1 MNAPEELNVD
11 DVINVLAKIKAEK
24 DSLTQQLKE
33 LNAQK
38 DSFEKRL
45 MGLMEKA
52 GLQRASNGVAT
63 VSISEDVVYNATD
76 WEAIY
81 AHIQSTGDFSLL
93 HRRLSNAA
101 IRELDTV
108 GENVPGTEA
117 VTLQKVLFRSL

>member
-11 DVINVLAKIKAEK
+11 DVINVLANIKAEK

-76 WEAIY
+76 WDAIY

-101 IRELDTV
+101 IREMDV
-108 GENVPGTEA
+108 AGENVPGTEA

>member
-1 MNAPEELNVD
+1 MNAPQDLNVD
-11 DVINVLAKIKAEK
+11 DVINVLAKIKSEK
-24 DSLTQQLKE
+24 ESLTQQLKE
-33 LNAQK
+33 LNVQK
-38 DSFEKRL
+38 DTFEKRL
-45 MGLMEKA
+45 MELMEKA

-76 WEAIY
+76 WDAIY

-101 IRELDTV
+101 IKEVNAAGDD
-108 GENVPGTEA
+108 VPGTEA